1 MGGSEMEQRFEDLVA
16 EAIDGLPDWVHE
28 RLENV
33 QVIVEA
39 HPPRDEPNLL
49 GLYEGI
55 PLTER
60 GNEYTWALPD
70 RITLYRKT
78 IEREAGGDAAA
89 IRHVV
94 ADTVVHEIAHFFGIS
109 DERLHELGR
118 D

>member
-1 MGGSEMEQRFEDLVA
+1 MTARRFEQLVA
-16 EAIDGLPDWVHE
+16 EAIDDLPAWVHE

-33 QVIVEA
+33 DVVVEA
-39 HPPRDEPNLL
+39 DPPAEDPNLL
-49 GLYEGI
+49 GLYEGV

-60 GNEYTWALPD
+60 GTDYGWTLPD
-70 RITLYRKT
+70 RITLYRGT
-78 IEREAGGDAAA
+78 IADEARDDEEELK
-89 IRHVV
+89 RVV

>member
-1 MGGSEMEQRFEDLVA
+1 MSDRARFEELVA
-16 EAIDGLPDWVHE
+16 EAIDGLPSWVHD

-33 QVIVEA
+33 QVIVEDQ
-39 HPPRDEPNLL
+39 PPRDIPNLL

-78 IEREAGGDAAA
+78 IELEADGDPAAVK
-89 IRHVV
+89 RVV